1 MFFQHPTG
9 VVEPNENPTRPKPGP
24 GARDE
29 AADTYLYD
37 VRNEANEGAMEWG
50 LAQQYNMQ

>member
-1 MFFQHPTG
+1 MFFQHPTC

-24 GARDE
+24 GMKPR
-29 AADTYLYD
+29 ADTYLYD

>member
-9 VVEPNENPTRPKPGP
+9 VVEPNENPTRS
-24 GARDE
+24 RDE
-29 AADTYLYD
+29 EAPHTYLYD
-37 VRNEANEGAMEWG
+37 VRIEANEGAMEWG

>member
-9 VVEPNENPTRPKPGP
+9 VVEPKGEPNPNQS
-24 GARDE
+24 RDE

>member
-9 VVEPNENPTRPKPGP
+9 VVEPNENPTTQPEHPKPGWSR
-24 GARDE
+24 G
-29 AADTYLYD
+29 YD